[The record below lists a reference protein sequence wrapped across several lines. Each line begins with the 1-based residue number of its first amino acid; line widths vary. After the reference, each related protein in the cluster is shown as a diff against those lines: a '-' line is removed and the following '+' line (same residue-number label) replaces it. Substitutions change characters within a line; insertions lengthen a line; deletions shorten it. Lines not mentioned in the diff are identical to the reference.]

1 MNKEEYLKL
10 LKEQSEANSKTM
22 SDTARAI
29 GFAIIGF
36 TLIIHSNTKNITLTY
51 IFLSLLI
58 VFFIIDFTQYLYM
71 WRASKKLFL
80 KVKAGKIESD
90 KADSSDKKN
99 KKVTT
104 ILIFTKLMFLGVS
117 LSILGYVIIMDIIR

>member
-29 GFAIIGF
+29 GFA
-36 TLIIHSNTKNITLTY
+36 
-51 IFLSLLI
+51 LLI